1 VGGERC
7 HFIPHP
13 NLPPQGGKECKE
25 FMALLEVDGVS
36 KYFGSLAALHQVSIR
51 VEQGSI
57 HAIIGPNGAGKTTLF
72 NAITGV
78 LEPEEGTIT
87 FKAQPLARLRPYQRA
102 TMGICRT
109 FQNVRVFPHMTVL
122 ENVMVGRHCRTRIGL
137 LRTFF
142 RPPFRELQEELAV
155 RERCDEILELVGLSH
170 RRDTRAA
177 NIPFAEQR
185 RLEIARAL
193 ATDPD
198 LLLLDEPSSGMNPSE
213 TKELNELIQRLRTL
227 GETILLIE
235 HDMAV
240 VMNICDII
248 TVLNFGEKI
257 AEGTPAEIQSNPRVI
272 EAYLGSE
279 D

>member
-1 VGGERC
+1 MG
-7 HFIPHP
+7 
-13 NLPPQGGKECKE
+13 
-25 FMALLEVDGVS
+25 LLEVDAVS
-36 KYFGSLAALHQVSIR
+36 KYFGSLAALHKVGVG
-51 VEQGSI
+51 VEQGAI

-72 NAITGV
+72 NAVTGV
-78 LEPEEGTIT
+78 LEPDEGAIT
-87 FKAQPLARLRPYQRA
+87 FKGQPLGRLRPYQRA
-102 TMGICRT
+102 ALGICRT
-109 FQNVRVFPHMTVL
+109 FQNVRVFPQMTVL
-122 ENVMVGRHCRTRIGL
+122 ENVMVGRHCRTRVGL

-142 RPPFRELQEELAV
+142 RPPFRELHEEMATG
-155 RERCDEILELVGLSH
+155 ERCDEILELVGLSH
-170 RRDTRAA
+170 RREARAA

-198 LLLLDEPSSGMNPSE
+198 LLLLDEPSAGMNLSE
-213 TKELNELIQRLRTL
+213 TKGLNALIQRLRAI
-227 GETILLIE
+227 GKTILLIE

-257 AEGTPAEIQSNPRVI
+257 AEGTPSEIQSDPRVI